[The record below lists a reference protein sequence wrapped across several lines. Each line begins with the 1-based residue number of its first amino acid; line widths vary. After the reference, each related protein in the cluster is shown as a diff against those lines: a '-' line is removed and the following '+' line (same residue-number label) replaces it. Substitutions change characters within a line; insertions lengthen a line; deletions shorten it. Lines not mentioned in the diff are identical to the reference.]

1 MTFCM
6 TPPDLSDPRDALG
19 VRIRQ
24 AARLA
29 THLAVTPHHPTLGEL
44 LRDLV
49 LDVEAS
55 WLDLD
60 ETQEVQP

>member
-29 THLAVTPHHPTLGEL
+29 THLAVTPHHPTLGE
-44 LRDLV
+44 
-49 LDVEAS
+49 
-55 WLDLD
+55 
-60 ETQEVQP
+60 TQEVQP

>member
-6 TPPDLSDPRDALG
+6 THPDLSDPRDALG

-49 LDVEAS
+49 LDVEYL
-55 WLDLD
+55 WLAVD
-60 ETQEVQP
+60 ETQEEQS